1 MEIKP
6 TRFDM
11 TNPFAPMQQRMSQV
25 KTVLRQMPPA
35 QREQLLAEMLPPMP
49 MHRPS
54 STVEPAVT
62 MVSVKVEAWDG
73 GPVAQQR
80 FPTTILRPRRIVGT
94 IPWQW
99 RWIVAGIRLTRIER
113 NTDWLRRNQA
123 LVWEVLARMV
133 RHQLIM
139 GAMNPVDAA
148 AEAKG
153 AKLFAQLIDEIAD
166 RFAGQ
171 AAPPSDAPTTR
182 KLRSLQCIR
191 TIDR

>member
-11 TNPFAPMQQRMSQV
+11 TNPFTPMQQRMNQV
-25 KTVLRQMPPA
+25 ETVLRQMPPT

-54 STVEPAVT
+54 PLIEPAVT
-62 MVSVKVEAWDG
+62 MVTVKAEEWDG

-99 RWIVAGIRLTRIER
+99 RWIVAGIRLTRIVR
-113 NTDWLRRNQA
+113 KSAKQQMKQFNKLQRQMIRR
-123 LVWEVLARMV
+123 VLPRRSAMRGARA
-133 RHQLIM
+133 R
-139 GAMNPVDAA
+139 
-148 AEAKG
+148 
-153 AKLFAQLIDEIAD
+153 
-166 RFAGQ
+166 
-171 AAPPSDAPTTR
+171 
-182 KLRSLQCIR
+182 
-191 TIDR
+191 